1 MRSFWGKLSACFA
14 ICFGMF
20 VLFAQA
26 AAQADDVAAPSNF
39 AGPNNARTASLE
51 PATPNCTST
60 VSRLSEECDLDSGN
74 ANSAAIAAPPPATP
88 ECDARCGLAADENSQ
103 AADAVESCKPWN
115 MCGGIEEQI
124 SVAKLNV
131 EELPATSNSVPA
143 VSAPA
148 ADLVAVNDIVD
159 RMVRDYKANST
170 PQSAFTVRTLG
181 YRVPKGNIVILTSE
195 RRLLYF
201 FQDSIALEFIIGTAR
216 RGLQRLGQTQ
226 VVLKRRE
233 PVWVPTALQHRVY
246 RNLPSSVGPGPKN
259 PLGTRALNLTIPNI
273 RIHGT
278 NDEKSIGGA
287 QSDGCFHMHN
297 RDIEFLFERVSVGA
311 KVTILR

>member
-1 MRSFWGKLSACFA
+1 MRSFWGKLSAFA
-14 ICFGMF
+14 ICFGTL

-26 AAQADDVAAPSNF
+26 AAQADDTAEPANL
-39 AGPNNARTASLE
+39 AGPAYAQTASLE
-51 PATPNCTST
+51 PTTPNCMSSA
-60 VSRLSEECDLDSGN
+60 SRLLEGCELDSGN
-74 ANSAAIAAPPPATP
+74 ADSAAIAVPPSSTP
-88 ECDARCGLAADENSQ
+88 ECDARCGLTADKDSE
-103 AADAVESCKPWN
+103 AADAIESCRPWN

-131 EELPATSNSVPA
+131 EDLPATSSNVPA
-143 VSAPA
+143 VSVPA
-148 ADLVAVNDIVD
+148 ADLAAVDDIVD

-170 PQSAFTVRTLG
+170 PQSSFAVRTLG

-201 FQDSIALEFIIGTAR
+201 FQDSIALEFMIGTAR

-226 VVLKRRE
+226 VVLKRRD
-233 PVWVPTALQHRVY
+233 PIWVPTALQHRVY

-287 QSDGCFHMHN
+287 LSDGCFHMHN
-297 RDIEFLFERVSVGA
+297 RDIEFLFEHVAVGA